1 MGRHKWGRRANLLSA
16 VISWLTQCGKTWE
29 WRRPPHLLLAA
40 GPMVDSMW
48 EDWSRRGYITN
59 VRDMSAFCPTVGR
72 GATDLVKILITTKRW
87 HSCGNLNFILSV
99 FVALTTSSIYIAV
112 LLRPGTFPFWYRHRA
127 CDLRAG
133 AVFFVGHRLKSSTNS
148 PKFVLWLPE
157 VTCFDDSTRKFDALF
172 VCSSEFCMRMTTHTV
187 TTVKSMPTTAGC
199 DANLYPRT
207 ILFFWFCLDPF
218 SVLPGVAC
226 QWWTNAQAGSCTCSR
241 GLCKRHVFLSVLTDV
256 FYMCS
261 ICWFGAMVWRNV
273 LIDIAWHCSNVTRF
287 QNRQLLWFTEKR
299 L

>member
-1 MGRHKWGRRANLLSA
+1 MSRHGHQWNDLPSSSSKRLKRQRWQRTAPECAIVHRIDVARRASCTHCWLTVGRHKWGRRANLLSA

-48 EDWSRRGYITN
+48 EDWSRHGYITN

-148 PKFVLWLPE
+148 PKFVPWLPE

-187 TTVKSMPTTAGC
+187 TTTT
-199 DANLYPRT
+199 
-207 ILFFWFCLDPF
+207 
-218 SVLPGVAC
+218 
-226 QWWTNAQAGSCTCSR
+226 
-241 GLCKRHVFLSVLTDV
+241 
-256 FYMCS
+256 M
-261 ICWFGAMVWRNV
+261 
-273 LIDIAWHCSNVTRF
+273 
-287 QNRQLLWFTEKR
+287 QNNQLH
-299 L
+299 